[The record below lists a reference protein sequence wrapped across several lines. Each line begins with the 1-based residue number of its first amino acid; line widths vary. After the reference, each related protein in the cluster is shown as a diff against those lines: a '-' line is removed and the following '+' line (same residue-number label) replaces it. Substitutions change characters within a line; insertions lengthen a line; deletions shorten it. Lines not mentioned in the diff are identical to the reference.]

1 MAREGASCLEG
12 GTVRREDMSREGPRS
27 RRGPAAA
34 EDMRSRSFTTNKL
47 CCQHGAARAC
57 TVRAGCLGSAA
68 VPPSTVRHER
78 LRLPAAG
85 HPPHR
90 SGAVVD
96 GAAAAAAAG
105 RAAARRSGGAAA
117 GANPKPK
124 PKPKP
129 RPRPKPNPTPSP
141 NATGSTDAW
150 RGGSRAAIKHKAVCV
165 HPTRSSSTLQPYVT
179 RAATLCPQAATL
191 CGPGE
196 RQLQRVL
203 AAGAS
208 GCGPASA
215 DVAEPPRS
223 MVKVP

>member
-1 MAREGASCLEG
+1 MMNETFLGCAPNRTHLFFKDYTSNALEAM
-12 GTVRREDMSREGPRS
+12 RR
-27 RRGPAAA
+27 
-34 EDMRSRSFTTNKL
+34 
-47 CCQHGAARAC
+47 
-57 TVRAGCLGSAA
+57 
-68 VPPSTVRHER
+68 
-78 LRLPAAG
+78 AAG
-85 HPPHR
+85 
-90 SGAVVD
+90 ST
-96 GAAAAAAAG
+96 
-105 RAAARRSGGAAA
+105 
-117 GANPKPK
+117 PK

-129 RPRPKPNPTPSP
+129 RPRPKPNPAPTPTRP
-141 NATGSTDAW
+141 NAAGSTDAW

-179 RAATLCPQAATL
+179 RAATLC
-191 CGPGE
+191 GPGE